1 MLTGGG
7 VVPRRYRGISVPS
20 WFDEATSQKLE
31 GMALRDSDVLL
42 CSWPKSGT
50 HWVHRALRLL
60 SGAGSDGVGPAL
72 TLAEML
78 PPGPHGGVDKRPWNP
93 EGTDHFE
100 ALLEREAAAEG
111 PRVLASH
118 AHASWLPLKPSS
130 PPPSGSGGGGAGGGG
145 GSGSGKLVYV
155 ARDPRDVVTSNFFFM
170 GTPKDGWDG
179 SMDRF
184 CAAADATPNAFGG
197 WFEHVAAFEALAA
210 ALGPARAL
218 VIEYEE
224 MHVDLPTQLRR
235 LARLLGPA
243 AEARLD
249 ADGDAICAALGF
261 TAMKG
266 AGGADA
272 VFLRK
277 GTAGSWRE
285 HFSEEDAARV
295 AAAVAERL
303 PAAASK
309 VGHSTWR
316 KDMA

>member
-1 MLTGGG
+1 
-7 VVPRRYRGISVPS
+7 
-20 WFDEATSQKLE
+20 
-31 GMALRDSDVLL
+31 
-42 CSWPKSGT
+42 
-50 HWVHRALRLL
+50 
-60 SGAGSDGVGPAL
+60 
-72 TLAEML
+72 ML

-100 ALLEREAAAEG
+100 ALLEREAASGG
-111 PRVLASH
+111 PRVVASH
-118 AHASWLPLKPSS
+118 APASWLPLKPSS
-130 PPPSGSGGGGAGGGG
+130 PLPSGG
-145 GSGSGKLVYV
+145 GSGKLVYV

-218 VIEYEE
+218 VVEYEE
-224 MHVDLPTQLRR
+224 MHADLPAQLQR

-243 AEARLD
+243 AEERLD

-266 AGGADA
+266 AGGTDA

-295 AAAVAERL
+295 AAAVEERL